1 MFPNRTISPRSAA
14 NPESLWRWMQ
24 WLFVLTLALV
34 LPSCGGPG
42 EPEAPASV
50 AARFITP
57 ELWSG
62 TAIAGQGGVPATDGR
77 PAIRGPFET
86 RHPVDGRPIQAYE
99 RIAIH
104 EGSRKRQLL
113 TVTQQGA
120 ALGRVLDDRSGLPER
135 RFASDV
141 VFPLGIWRQGEARE
155 FEAVEFTLLG
165 PALRLIT
172 LDVQDID
179 HVHDGVAH
187 SLRYRLTI
195 RDEARRVL
203 GCEVSVY
210 SPGLGLA
217 AFEASSYW
225 QGCANCP
232 CAG

>member
-1 MFPNRTISPRSAA
+1 M
-14 NPESLWRWMQ
+14 
-24 WLFVLTLALV
+24 
-34 LPSCGGPG
+34 
-42 EPEAPASV
+42 
-50 AARFITP
+50 
-57 ELWSG
+57 
-62 TAIAGQGGVPATDGR
+62 PATDGR

>member
-1 MFPNRTISPRSAA
+1 
-14 NPESLWRWMQ
+14 MQ
-24 WLFVLTLALV
+24 WLCILSLALA

-42 EPEAPASV
+42 EPEAPEPTSV
-50 AARFITP
+50 AGRFITP
-57 ELWSG
+57 ELWVG
-62 TAIAGQGGVPATDGR
+62 AAIAGEGGLPATKGR

-86 RHPVDGRPIQAYE
+86 RHPVDGRPIQVYE
-99 RIAIH
+99 RIAIL

-113 TVTQQGA
+113 TVTQESA
-120 ALGRVLDDRSGLPER
+120 ALGRVLDNRTGLPER

-141 VFPLGIWRQGEARE
+141 VFPLGIWRQGEVRE
-155 FEAVEFTLLG
+155 FEATEFTLLG

-172 LDVQDID
+172 LEVLDID

-225 QGCANCP
+225 QGCTSCP
-232 CAG
+232 CPGQSG

>member
-1 MFPNRTISPRSAA
+1 VECPR
-14 NPESLWRWMQ
+14 Q
-24 WLFVLTLALV
+24 T
-34 LPSCGGPG
+34 
-42 EPEAPASV
+42 
-50 AARFITP
+50 AARQFAAR
-57 ELWSG
+57 S
-62 TAIAGQGGVPATDGR
+62 
-77 PAIRGPFET
+77 
-86 RHPVDGRPIQAYE
+86 IQAYE